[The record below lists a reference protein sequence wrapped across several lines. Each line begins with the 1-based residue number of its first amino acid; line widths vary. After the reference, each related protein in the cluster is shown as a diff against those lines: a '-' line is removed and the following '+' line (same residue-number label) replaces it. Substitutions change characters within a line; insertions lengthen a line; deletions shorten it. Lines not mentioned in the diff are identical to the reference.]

1 MTAPIAP
8 ISAAMPVA
16 AIAPVSTADLTGAAP
31 VAGSGGDFATKLAE
45 GLQSLQDLQT
55 RSSDLAVKAATGDL
69 TDVHDYTIAA
79 AEASIATQLTVAVRN
94 KAVEAFNEIMR
105 MQA

>member
-1 MTAPIAP
+1 M
-8 ISAAMPVA
+8 
-16 AIAPVSTADLTGAAP
+16 
-31 VAGSGGDFATKLAE
+31 
-45 GLQSLQDLQT
+45 QSLQDLQT